1 MRWRLRRRDR
11 AVPSHRAV
19 REEAQRIVAGMPLPC
34 PFTLAGLVG
43 NVAAERGREIHL
55 VPVPDRL
62 LGGSS
67 LCGLWLKQE
76 ELGLDLIFYPHS
88 TSKWH
93 QEKIILHEL
102 AHLWCDDADGVT
114 QQEMAE
120 LLGDFPPALIGMLVG
135 RGQAAARRRYG
146 THTEA
151 RAETVA
157 DVIQQRA
164 YAQSAQES
172 GDAVLRALS
181 DSLTYPNRTSP

>member
-1 MRWRLRRRDR
+1 
-11 AVPSHRAV
+11 
-19 REEAQRIVAGMPLPC
+19 MPLPH
-34 PFTLAGLVG
+34 PFSLGGLID
-43 NVAAERGREIHL
+43 NVAAERDRQIHL
-55 VPVPDRL
+55 VPLPDQL

-67 LCGLWLKQE
+67 PCGLWLKQE
-76 ELGLDLIFYPHS
+76 ELRLDLIFYPHS

-114 QQEMAE
+114 REEMAE
-120 LLGDFPPALIGMLVG
+120 LLGDFPAALIGRLVS

-164 YAQSAQES
+164 YTHSAQES
-172 GDAVLRALS
+172 GDAVLLALS